1 MTAAVPS
8 QPAGFLS
15 GGGACGELMRSL
27 DWSRSPLGAPDGW
40 PAALRTATS
49 ICLSSR
55 HPILIWWGPELTMVY
70 NDAYGEILGA
80 KHPAAMGRRGLS
92 VWPEIWDVIGPML
105 DGVLGGGEAT
115 WREDQLLL
123 MNRRGYVEETYFTY
137 SYSPIRDDDGAV
149 AGVFTAVTETTDHVL
164 STRRLQALASLAE
177 RIAEAGTRGDV
188 SRAAVA
194 ALGEAAD
201 DAPFALLYLLEADG
215 VARLAGARGV
225 TAGGPLAP
233 ESVDV
238 AMEDAPW
245 RLFEVAAGGPP
256 RQVDGLDVATTA
268 RGRVRTALV
277 LPVRRPGTAEV
288 VAAVVLGV
296 SPRLVLDARYR
307 EFFAL
312 VARQLATALA
322 SAEGLEAARRRADA
336 LAELDEA
343 KTRFFSNVSHEFRTP
358 LTLMLG
364 PLADALEDAAPD
376 PEAQRGRIEV
386 ANRSALRLLR
396 LVNALLD
403 FSRLGAGRAAASF
416 VPTDLARIAADTA
429 AVFRAA
435 TDRSGLDL
443 VVDVEPGEQIVVADP
458 DMIEKVLLNLLSNAY
473 KFTFDGRIELRV
485 RIGDRAVIEVADTG
499 IGIAEGELPRLFDRF
514 HRVEGAQGRSHEG
527 TGIGL
532 ALVYELIALHGG
544 EVRVASTV
552 GEGTTFTVELPLTQ
566 EGEGEGRRS
575 DPVLAG
581 ALREG
586 FGQEALRW
594 VGDERTVGFS
604 AAERPDAE
612 VLVVDD
618 NADLREYLSRLLERR
633 YTVRTAIDGEDALA
647 QLRERPA
654 DLVLA
659 DVMMP
664 RMDGFA
670 LLAELRQDPRT
681 RRMPVIMLSAR
692 AGEEATVEGLDAGAD
707 DYLVKPFSAAELMAR
722 VHANLEVTRLRD
734 ALAATERAHAR
745 EVEDVA
751 LTLQRSLLPHALP
764 DVFGARLAGRYVPA
778 GQALEIGGDF
788 YDATPLP
795 DGRVVVTI
803 GDVAGHGV
811 LAAAVMGQVRQ
822 TLRAYALEGHAPDAL
837 MTRLDRLVHD
847 AELVMTTCLCGVFD
861 PASGMLSYSNA
872 GHPPPLLRRA
882 DGSVEQLTAGLSNP
896 LGATAAAR
904 HSRAEVQLAEGDVLL
919 LYTDGLVEQ
928 RGEVIDAGIG
938 RLGDLLVQH
947 GADAEVLCDELAAV
961 LDPEGPADDVA
972 ILALERT
979 ALAGERL
986 ELALPAHPGRLVE
999 ARRRLQAWLM
1009 ANGAGKAEAS
1019 DVVLATHEALMN
1031 AVEHAYGPADAEVT
1045 LAARIEDGVIDIEV
1059 CDTGSWRESRSEHR
1073 GRGQSIMSAIME
1085 DVTTDTGA
1093 GGSTVRL
1100 RRRLSGT
1107 AAG

>member
-1 MTAAVPS
+1 MAAAVPS
-8 QPAGFLS
+8 QPGFLS
-15 GGGACGELMRSL
+15 GGGECGELMRSL
-27 DWSRSPLGAPDGW
+27 DWSRTPLGAPEGW
-40 PAALRTATS
+40 PGPLRTATS

-55 HPILIWWGPELTMVY
+55 YPIQLWWGRELAMVY
-70 NDAYGEILGA
+70 NDAYAQILGA
-80 KHPAAMGRRGLS
+80 KHPAAMGRPGPE

-105 DGVLGGGEAT
+105 EGVLDGGEAT
-115 WREDQLLL
+115 WREDQRLL
-123 MNRRGYVEETYFTY
+123 MNRRGYVEEAYFTY

-149 AGVFTAVTETTDHVL
+149 AGVFTAVTETTEHVL
-164 STRRLQALASLAE
+164 STRRLQALAGFAE
-177 RIAEAGTRGDV
+177 RVAEAGSRADV

-215 VARLAGARGV
+215 IARLAGARGV

-233 ESVDV
+233 EQVDV
-238 AMEDAPW
+238 AIEDAPW

-256 RQVDGLDVATTA
+256 RQVDGLDVATA
-268 RGRVRTALV
+268 AAGIVRTALV

-288 VAAVVLGV
+288 VAAAVLGV
-296 SPRLVLDARYR
+296 SPLLALDGRYR

-312 VARQLATALA
+312 IARQLATALA
-322 SAEGLEAARRRADA
+322 GAEGLEAVRRRADA

-364 PLADALEDAAPD
+364 PLADALADEEPTLAV
-376 PEAQRGRIEV
+376 QRGRIEV

-435 TDRSGLDL
+435 TERSGLDL
-443 VVDVEPGEQIVVADP
+443 VVDVEAGEQVVVADP
-458 DMIEKVLLNLLSNAY
+458 DMVEKVLLNLLSNAY

-485 RIGDRAVIEVADTG
+485 RLGERAVIEVSDTG
-499 IGIAEGELPRLFDRF
+499 IGIAEDELPRLFDRF

-532 ALVYELIALHGG
+532 ALVHELVALHGG

-566 EGEGEGRRS
+566 DEEGEGRRS
-575 DPVLAG
+575 DPVLVG

-594 VGDERTVGFS
+594 DGDERTVGLS
-604 AAERPDAE
+604 TAEQPDAE
-612 VLVVDD
+612 ILVVDD
-618 NADLREYLSRLLERR
+618 NADLREYLSRLLEGR
-633 YTVRTAIDGEDALA
+633 YSVRTAIDGEDALA
-647 QLRERPA
+647 KLRDRPA

-670 LLAELRQDPRT
+670 LLAELRQDPLT
-681 RRMPVIMLSAR
+681 RRLPVIMLSAR
-692 AGEEATVEGLDAGAD
+692 ANEEATVEGLDAGAD

-734 ALAATERAHAR
+734 ALAAGERMHAR
-745 EVEDVA
+745 EMEDVA

-778 GQALEIGGDF
+778 GQALEVGGDF

-822 TLRAYALEGHAPDAL
+822 TLRAYALEGHPPDAL
-837 MTRLDRLVHD
+837 MTRLDRLVQD

-861 PASGMLSYSNA
+861 PASGTLSYSNA

-882 DGSVEQLTAGLSNP
+882 DGTIELLTDGLSNP

-904 HSRAEVQLAEGDVLL
+904 HSRAEGRLADGDVLL
-919 LYTDGLVEQ
+919 LYTDGLVEH

-938 RLGDLLVQH
+938 RLGELLAEH
-947 GADAEVLCDELAAV
+947 GADAETLCDAIVGV
-961 LDPEGPADDVA
+961 LDPAGPADDVA
-972 ILALERT
+972 VLALQRT
-979 ALAGERL
+979 GLSGRRL
-986 ELALPAHPGRLVE
+986 QLALPAHPGRLVE
-999 ARRRLQAWLM
+999 ARRRLAAWLE
-1009 ANGAGKAEAS
+1009 ANGAAKAEAS

-1031 AVEHAYGPADAEVT
+1031 AVEHAYGPADADVT
-1045 LAARIEDGVIDIEV
+1045 LAARIADGAIEIEV
-1059 CDTGSWRESRSEHR
+1059 RDGGSWRAPRNEHR
-1073 GRGQSIMSAIME
+1073 GRGQSIMSAIM
-1085 DVTTDTGA
+1085 DAVTTDTGPH
-1093 GGSTVRL
+1093 GSTVRL
-1100 RRRLSGT
+1100 RRRLRPTSG
-1107 AAG
+1107 G